1 MRTLRLFVVLS
12 SPVFAGTQEAGSTDP
27 AQFHTRVRQLQ
38 QRVAELAGTDDLLD
52 TLHFG
57 WFDRPYTRATLA
69 TLVKTTTVLQREV
82 RLRERGNGAIPE
94 SRVGAM
100 LLWTGEALERAITAE
115 PFAGF
120 RPHRLRTISDELA
133 VNTATAPLYGLVD
146 RTTATRYDER
156 LGDLDLMAAMGFRVY
171 PVLLSDTALVRADS
185 VVIER
190 AEALGMAV
198 VGLTTPTT
206 GGERDSI
213 APPPSASGPIVTVEP
228 VTLMEMLQFDPAAA
242 RPSGPT
248 LALTDPVRG
257 ESLAASLARR
267 AFARGLWRHGRYI
280 VDGWQVPRIRVLP
293 YERSALTAA
302 AMWVHAIEG
311 QSLGLIRGWRDLR
324 DGSGS
329 PYRSILPDPAHV
341 ETIVRNA
348 LDLVRLRTY
357 VLPFN
362 VSPPVAVGVG
372 PDAVD
377 GDDANA
383 WADWVEP
390 VWAALLE
397 RQIRFDVVRLAGN
410 DGQLGERY
418 RVVFPLHRSE
428 SDNVISVITR
438 LERLLTTVDEHLRRV
453 TARELDG
460 ALAGDLF
467 VRDVRT
473 PNGRPCVAVVNLS
486 ARPRRIK
493 LRGGPM
499 LGPLRD
505 VISNTTVER
514 PDGIVHLEPW
524 QVRLLWPA
532 E

>member
-1 MRTLRLFVVLS
+1 MRTFRLFVVLS
-12 SPVFAGTQEAGSTDP
+12 SPAFAGIQGAHTIDP
-27 AQFHTRVRQLQ
+27 AQLRTRVERLQ
-38 QRVAELAGTDDLLD
+38 ERVAELAGTDDLLD

-57 WFDRPYTRATLA
+57 WFDRPYARATLS
-69 TLVKTTTVLQREV
+69 TLVKTTATLQREV

-94 SRVGAM
+94 SMIGAM
-100 LLWTGEALERAITAE
+100 LSWAEEALERVPAAE
-115 PFAGF
+115 PVAGF
-120 RPHRLRTISDELA
+120 RPHRLRITSDQLA
-133 VNTATAPLYGLVD
+133 TATATAPLYGLVD
-146 RTTATRYDER
+146 RTTATRHDER
-156 LGDLDLMAAMGFRVY
+156 FGDLDLMAAMGSRVY
-171 PVLLSDTALVRADS
+171 PVLLSDTAWARINDVL
-185 VVIER
+185 IER

-198 VGLTTPTT
+198 VGLATSMT
-206 GGERDSI
+206 GSQSDSLAPARI
-213 APPPSASGPIVTVEP
+213 ANGPIVTVRSL
-228 VTLMEMLQFDPAAA
+228 TLLEMLGPDSDAAS
-242 RPSGPT
+242 PSGPT

-267 AFARGLWRHGRYI
+267 ALARGVWGHARYI
-280 VDGWQVPRIRVLP
+280 VDGWQVPRIRVSP
-293 YERSALTAA
+293 QEHSAVTAA

-329 PYRSILPDPAHV
+329 PYPSGLVNPAHV
-341 ETIVRNA
+341 ETIAHTA
-348 LDLVRLRTY
+348 LDLVRLGTY
-357 VLPFN
+357 VSPFN
-362 VSPPVAVGVG
+362 VVPPAAVSVG
-372 PDAVD
+372 PGAVD

-410 DGQLGERY
+410 DEQLGERY
-418 RVVFPLHRSE
+418 RVTFPLRRSE
-428 SDNVISVITR
+428 IGDATSVVTR
-438 LERLLTTVDEHLRRV
+438 LERVLTTVGEHVHRV

-460 ALAGDLF
+460 TLASDGF
-467 VRDVRT
+467 VRDART

-486 ARPRRIK
+486 ARSRRIK

-505 VISNTTVER
+505 VISDTTVEI
-514 PDGIVHLEPW
+514 PSELVHLGPW
-524 QVRLLWPA
+524 QVRLLWPV